1 LNIYVEIYGFVA
13 RAHRIVLS
21 LWSIPFAKLFTNGM
35 SEGILSEGIS
45 SEATLPD
52 VPPETFKVLLT
63 FYMLAN

>member
-35 SEGILSEGIS
+35 SEGISL
-45 SEATLPD
+45 EATLRD
-52 VPPETFKVLLT
+52 VPPETFKVMLT
-63 FYMLAN
+63 FYMMAN